1 MSGNVEAVKAGSDH
15 LRGHLA
21 EDLAKVDSPFD
32 DDSGVLLKFHGIYQQ
47 DDRDVRRARAQA
59 KQPLDYSCMVR
70 TGLPGGLVSA
80 RQWLAFDRLAELA
93 NGTLRLTT
101 RQDVQFHAVVKGNL
115 QPLVK
120 SLNEE
125 LVTTLAACGDVVR
138 NTMAC
143 PFPHAD
149 GRQAVLGPVVNEIAA
164 YFKPRTTAYWE
175 IWVDGERAV
184 SAHDATAAPADAG
197 EEPLYGDSYL
207 PRKFKIAL
215 AWPGDNCVDVFSND
229 LGLIPTLGDGY
240 TGELTGWTLAVGGG
254 LGMSHARE
262 DDTYPRLATPVAWV
276 APDDL
281 IPAIEAVITMQ
292 RDHGGR
298 TDRHRARLK
307 YLVDE
312 QGLAWVRAEIEER
325 LGRRVDDPPAVLP
338 WLENDEHHGWSPTD
352 HGDLVL
358 GLPVPSGRV
367 FDGDT
372 VTWRSMVREI
382 VEHGLV
388 RELRITARQDLLLTG
403 IDPTDRHDV
412 EALVRRHGVE
422 LPADVTPLRRLA
434 IACPALPTCG
444 QALGEAERVLPEL
457 VDGLDK
463 VLADTGVGDQ
473 AIRLN
478 MTGCPNGCARPYNAE
493 VGIVGRT
500 KKNYD
505 VYVGGSPGLDRL
517 AVRLRADVPLAEI
530 PALLAPVTAEFAR
543 TADDGEAFGDWCAR
557 TGVDQLTT
565 LLPEPTVR
573 RRGRSA
579 EGST

>member
-1 MSGNVEAVKAGSDH
+1 MSGNVEQVKRESGH
-15 LRGHLA
+15 LRGHIA
-21 EDLAKVDSPFD
+21 EDLTRTADPFND
-32 DDSGVLLKFHGIYQQ
+32 ESIVLLKFHGIYQQ
-47 DDRDVRRARAQA
+47 DDRDVRRARTQA
-59 KQPLDYSCMVR
+59 KLPLDYSCMVR
-70 TGLPGGLVSA
+70 TGLPGGLVSNE
-80 RQWLAFDRLAELA
+80 QWLAFDRLAELA
-93 NGTLRLTT
+93 DGTLRLTT

-115 QPLVK
+115 KELVAG
-120 SLNEE
+120 LNRE

-143 PFPHAD
+143 PFPHED

-164 YFKPRTTAYWE
+164 YFKPRTTAYYE
-175 IWVDGERAV
+175 IWVDGEKAV
-184 SAHDATAAPADAG
+184 SAHDAADVD
-197 EEPLYGDSYL
+197 EPLYGDTYL

-229 LGLIPTLGDGY
+229 LGLVPTLSDGY
-240 TGELTGWTLAVGGG
+240 TGELTGWTVLVGGG

-262 DDTYPRLATPVAWV
+262 DDTYPRLASPVAWV
-276 APDDL
+276 TPEDL

-298 TDRHRARLK
+298 TDRHRARIK

-312 QGLAWVRAEIEER
+312 QGLDWVRAQIEER
-325 LGRRVDDPPAVLP
+325 MGRPVADPPALLP
-338 WLENDEHHGWSPTD
+338 WLENDEHHGWAATD
-352 HGDLVL
+352 EGDLVL

-367 FDGDT
+367 LEGET
-372 VTWRSMVREI
+372 VTWRS
-382 VEHGLV
+382 LV
-388 RELRITARQDLLLTG
+388 RELIDTGAVREVRITARQDLLLTG
-403 IDPTDRHDV
+403 VAPDRRDEV
-412 EALVRRHGVE
+412 ETIVRRHGAK
-422 LPADVTPLRRLA
+422 LPGDVSALRRLA

-463 VLADTGVGDQ
+463 VFAESGAGDQ
-473 AIRLN
+473 AVRLN

-505 VYVGGSPGLDRL
+505 VYVGGSAGLDRL

-530 PALLAPVTAEFAR
+530 PSLLAPVTAEFAR
-543 TADDGEAFGDWCAR
+543 TGDEGESFGDWAHR
-557 TGVDQLTT
+557 VGVEQLTT

-573 RRGRSA
+573 RRRSA
-579 EGST
+579 EPAEATS